1 MTDIISAPTVRQ
13 AVEQSVKQGVK
24 HLGDVPGFAVVKG
37 DGAVEDGRQPI
48 RAAVARAAELARD
61 AEERARSR
69 QHAKGKRTA
78 RERLDLLLDTGSFV
92 EVGRFAGGDIN
103 GGKAGSAVITGF
115 GKVYGRQ
122 VAVYAQDFSV
132 QGGTLGRVEGEK
144 ICHLMDR
151 ALDLK
156 IPVVALI
163 DSGGARIQEGVAA
176 LTEYGH
182 IFRKTCEASGFIP
195 QLSLILGPC
204 AGGAVYCPAL
214 TDLIIMTRENS
225 DMFVTGPDVVKA
237 ATGETISMED
247 LGGGTV
253 HNTVSGVAHYLGEDE
268 ADAIDYARTVLAY
281 LPSSSDEK
289 PPVFAYA
296 STRADRD
303 TARRLSQVVPDN
315 ERQPYDVLDVIR
327 CIVDYGE
334 FVQVHELFAR
344 SAVVGFGCIEGHPVG
359 VVANQPNVNAGILDV
374 DSSEKIA
381 RFVRLCDAFNL
392 PVVTLVDTPGYK
404 PGAEQEHAGIIRR
417 GAKVIYAYANAQVPL
432 VTVVLRKA
440 FGGAY
445 IVMGSKAIGADMNFA
460 WPSSQIAVLGATG
473 AVNIIHRKDLQK
485 AREAG
490 RDVDELRRR
499 LADEYE
505 ETTVNANLSL
515 ETGQIDAM
523 IDPEQ
528 TRQAIA
534 ESLAALAGKR
544 RVRRTG
550 KHHGNQPL

>member
-1 MTDIISAPTVRQ
+1 MTDILDSPAVLQALEYKDGSADAGSHGAPSAAGSREPH
-13 AVEQSVKQGVK
+13 VEGGPQPLRAG
-24 HLGDVPGFAVVKG
+24 VVK
-37 DGAVEDGRQPI
+37 
-48 RAAVARAAELARD
+48 AAELARD
-61 AEERARSR
+61 AEEHAVSR
-69 QHAKGKRTA
+69 QHAKGKKTA

-92 EVGRFAGGDIN
+92 EIGRFRGGDIN

-115 GKVYGRQ
+115 GEVYGRR

-132 QGGTLGRVEGEK
+132 KGGTLGREEGEK

-156 IPVVALI
+156 IPIVALI

-176 LTEYGH
+176 LTQYGR
-182 IFRKTCEASGFIP
+182 IFRKTCEASGYVP

-214 TDLIIMTRENS
+214 TDFIIMTRENS
-225 DMFVTGPDVVKA
+225 NMFVTGPDVVKA

-281 LPSSSDEK
+281 LPSNAETQ
-289 PPVFAYA
+289 PPAFAYA
-296 STRADRD
+296 ATRADRD
-303 TARRLSQVVPDN
+303 TAKRLAGIVPDN
-315 ERQPYDVLDVIR
+315 DRQPYDVLEVIR
-327 CIVDYGE
+327 CILDYGE
-334 FVQVHELFAR
+334 FVQVQELFAG
-344 SAVVGFGCIEGHPVG
+344 SAVVGFGCVEGHPVG
-359 VVANQPNVNAGILDV
+359 VVANQPAVSAGILDV
-374 DSSEKIA
+374 DASEKVA

-392 PVVTLVDTPGYK
+392 PVITLVDTPGYK
-404 PGAEQEHAGIIRR
+404 PGADQEYAGIIRR

-485 AREAG
+485 AKEAG
-490 RDVDELRRR
+490 RDVDELRAR

-505 ETTVNANLSL
+505 RTTVNANLSL

-528 TRQAIA
+528 TREAIA
-534 ESLAALAGKR
+534 ESLRMLAGKR
-544 RVRRTG
+544 RVRRTA